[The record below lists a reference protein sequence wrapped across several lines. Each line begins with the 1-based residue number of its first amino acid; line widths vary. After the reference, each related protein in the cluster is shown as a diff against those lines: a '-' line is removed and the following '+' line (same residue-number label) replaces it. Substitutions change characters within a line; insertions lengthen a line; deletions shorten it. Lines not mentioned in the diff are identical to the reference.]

1 MQISNIERTKE
12 FLKIRE
18 IVNEVDPIGIIYG
31 EENKDEYDNEVKQI
45 MEIFQRIKDEDKL
58 TTEVHNIFIKSFN
71 KNIALKEEPY
81 VKIVRKIID
90 SFKE

>member
-1 MQISNIERTKE
+1 MQFSNIEKTKE

-45 MEIFQRIKDEDKL
+45 MEIFQRVKDEDKL
-58 TTEVHNIFIKSFN
+58 ITEVHNIFIKSFDD
-71 KNIALKEEPY
+71 KS
-81 VKIVRKIID
+81 VKYHYFTNYGKSI
-90 SFKE
+90 